1 MGIGIS
7 VLLIAAGLI
16 LALAVDATVSG
27 LDIQVVGWIL
37 VGAGILGLILE
48 VALFAPRRRY
58 PARDSEVVRERAVV
72 DRPVVERPVVERPV
86 VEERRTYEDP
96 RY

>member
-7 VLLIAAGLI
+7 VLLSAVGLI
-16 LALAVDATVSG
+16 LALAVNKNFSG
-27 LDIQVVGWIL
+27 VDIQVVGWIL
-37 VGAGILGLILE
+37 VAAGVVGLILE
-48 VALFAPRRRY
+48 IALFAPRRRY
-58 PARDSEVVRERAVV
+58 PAAGRTEVRERSVV
-72 DRPVVERPVVERPV
+72 NPPI

>member
-16 LALAVDATVSG
+16 LALAVEATVSG

-37 VGAGILGLILE
+37 VAAGVLGLVLE
-48 VALFAPRRRY
+48 IALFAPRRRY
-58 PARDSEVVRERAVV
+58 PARDVVEVARPADRVVV
-72 DRPVVERPVVERPV
+72 DDRPV
-86 VEERRTYEDP
+86 VEERRVYGDG